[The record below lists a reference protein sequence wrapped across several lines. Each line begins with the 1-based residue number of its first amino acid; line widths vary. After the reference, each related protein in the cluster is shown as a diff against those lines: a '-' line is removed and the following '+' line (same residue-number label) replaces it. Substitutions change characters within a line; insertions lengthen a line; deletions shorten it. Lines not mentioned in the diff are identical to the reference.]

1 MLYNFTTCTE
11 LSSWEDKE
19 HSLASRV
26 LIRFFETVA
35 IGLLVAAKQRLC
47 NFTKYIACG
56 SMTHTDLL

>member
-1 MLYNFTTCTE
+1 MLYNFATCTE

-26 LIRFFETVA
+26 FQTVA

-56 SMTHTDLL
+56 SMTHTDLI